1 MPLSTYSVLAYV
13 LFLIGHINLV
23 VRLQQSV
30 ESLSNKSI
38 ESTIDC
44 IDAPYAKAL
53 PSPGA
58 AMTLYVCCISTV
70 FEPIELFDSEGH
82 RVMSKSDHIVQNAH
96 SKTVQ
101 QCSCSAWVVLPAHT
115 FQILGSADIS
125 DGYQLRPGRYTIS
138 ERNPPSAV

>member
-53 PSPGA
+53 AVARCGYDLVRLLHFNRFR
-58 AMTLYVCCISTV
+58 T
-70 FEPIELFDSEGH
+70 H
-82 RVMSKSDHIVQNAH
+82 RVIRFRRA
-96 SKTVQ
+96 
-101 QCSCSAWVVLPAHT
+101 
-115 FQILGSADIS
+115 
-125 DGYQLRPGRYTIS
+125 
-138 ERNPPSAV
+138 PSNEQVGPYRTKRAL

>member
-44 IDAPYAKAL
+44 IDVP
-53 PSPGA
+53 
-58 AMTLYVCCISTV
+58 
-70 FEPIELFDSEGH
+70 
-82 RVMSKSDHIVQNAH
+82 
-96 SKTVQ
+96 
-101 QCSCSAWVVLPAHT
+101 
-115 FQILGSADIS
+115 
-125 DGYQLRPGRYTIS
+125 
-138 ERNPPSAV
+138 

>member
-23 VRLQQSV
+23 VPLQQSV
-30 ESLSNKSI
+30 ENLGNKSI

-44 IDAPYAKAL
+44 SDVPYAKAL

-70 FEPIELFDSEGH
+70 FEPIELIDSEGH
-82 RVMSKSDHIVQNAH
+82 RVMSKSDHMAKNAR

-101 QCSCSAWVVLPAHT
+101 QCSCRLGCPTSAHLPN
-115 FQILGSADIS
+115 
-125 DGYQLRPGRYTIS
+125 LRFR
-138 ERNPPSAV
+138 

>member
-1 MPLSTYSVLAYV
+1 
-13 LFLIGHINLV
+13 
-23 VRLQQSV
+23 
-30 ESLSNKSI
+30 
-38 ESTIDC
+38 
-44 IDAPYAKAL
+44 L

-101 QCSCSAWVVLPAHT
+101 QCSCSAWVVRFPNAIPPALSNLEPDQPGTARHSPP
-115 FQILGSADIS
+115 GPAIS
-125 DGYQLRPGRYTIS
+125 IP
-138 ERNPPSAV
+138 